1 MATKYSSTTGV
12 SNGFEILKIPA
23 RRTPH
28 PRQSP
33 LRGSVLTERKRVS
46 KVTQPVIEYVK
57 DVETQYLPFTIVS
70 KPKTDWS
77 SIMDLIESPNIQRIA
92 ADVFGRRPELVARV
106 REASLE
112 LHKRFGDKGLRIE
125 SLKFDSWDP
134 PLSLSMYADLP
145 FTRYWEEYDAF
156 LDFIIERGWVD
167 DPDLGINTFYDGP
180 EE

>member
-1 MATKYSSTTGV
+1 
-12 SNGFEILKIPA
+12 
-23 RRTPH
+23 
-28 PRQSP
+28 
-33 LRGSVLTERKRVS
+33 
-46 KVTQPVIEYVK
+46 
-57 DVETQYLPFTIVS
+57 
-70 KPKTDWS
+70 
-77 SIMDLIESPNIQRIA
+77 MDLIESPNVQRIA

-112 LHKRFGDKGLRIE
+112 LQKRFGEKGLRIE

-145 FTRYWEEYDAF
+145 FKRYWEEYDAF
-156 LDFIIERGWVD
+156 LDFIIERGWVN